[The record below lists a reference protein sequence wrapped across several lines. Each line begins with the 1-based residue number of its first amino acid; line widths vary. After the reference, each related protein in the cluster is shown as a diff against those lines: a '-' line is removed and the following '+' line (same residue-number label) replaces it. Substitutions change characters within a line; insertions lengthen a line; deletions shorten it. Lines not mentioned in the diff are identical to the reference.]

1 MKRSVLLAA
10 IAACALVAGGTGFAH
25 RRAAAAEPVTGL
37 EWREVRHSL
46 TSSYVQ
52 YVAGDNPVLHSAL
65 GRDLNSR
72 LFVARQPQGWLVF
85 HVITGIHPD
94 TRIRHASTTFV
105 SDPGHLM
112 AWEFIQNAE
121 TRVVFPR
128 GEE

>member
-10 IAACALVAGGTGFAH
+10 VVACALVVAGIGFGH
-25 RRAAAAEPVTGL
+25 RRATAQSVTGL

-46 TSSYVQ
+46 TSSYVR

-65 GRDLNSR
+65 ARDLNSR
-72 LFVARQPQGWLVF
+72 LFVARLPRGWLVF

-94 TRIRHASTTFV
+94 SRIRQSSTTFV
-105 SDPGHLM
+105 SDPSHLM